1 MATRPANAPI
11 PTLGV
16 VELSSIPKGL
26 LVCDLM
32 LKKAQVQVL
41 RASPL
46 GCGKFLITLTGDEG
60 SLLEAVEEGRA
71 AAGPYLVAWT
81 YIPNVHPQVIEA
93 LARKRAPAGTLDA
106 VGALEAHS
114 LATLIRAAD
123 AAAKTA
129 VVRLL
134 ELTFDLDLGGKG
146 YFTLTGSLSEVEAAL
161 EAAERMVLAEGHH
174 VHREII
180 ARPHEGMD
188 AIVGGNS

>member
-1 MATRPANAPI
+1 MTSKPSKEST

-32 LKKAQVQVL
+32 LKKAQVRLL
-41 RASPL
+41 RASAL

-71 AAGPYLVAWT
+71 AAGPYLVAST
-81 YIPNVHPQVIEA
+81 YLPNIHPQVIRA
-93 LARKRAPAGTLDA
+93 LSGKPPEDGILDA

-123 AAAKTA
+123 VAAKTA

-146 YFTLTGSLSEVEAAL
+146 YFTLTGALSEVEAAL
-161 EAAERMVLAEGHH
+161 EAAERFVLSEGHH

-188 AIVGGNS
+188 EIVLGK